1 MIYKETECLMGDYY
15 YSFSTQN
22 LGKKYQQWVVPCRIL
37 GVTPAEYVRILKE
50 DYNALIRYNPEK
62 EFLSRRWES
71 QSDMRRWKN
80 YINKKARER
89 NFHI

>member
-37 GVTPAEYVRILKE
+37 GVTPAEYARILKE
-50 DYNALIRYNPEK
+50 DYNALIRYYPEK
-62 EFLSRRWES
+62 GLLSRCWES